1 MNIRTKQTWAVI
13 LSIGGSIGTIATAFL
28 VRKAAKKEV
37 EIRDS
42 IFRSDYESKQVT
54 PPKHVFRQIAPVYI
68 PALVAGVA
76 TVVSTISS
84 TILSK
89 RAEASITAMALLAD
103 QGWRKYKDTAKE
115 VLGIDKHVD
124 ILKGISKKEPQP
136 IVKPEDTRKLYFEE
150 HVGYF
155 LADPERLAL
164 SYGDINQR
172 LQIEQYGESSY
183 YAMLYNFLKQ
193 ADAELL
199 DKDVEPESLQWGWSA
214 EYLQEMHGY
223 QWIHMSYHKETD
235 SDGREYTIIE
245 WGEEPILNPGE
256 WGAVFAYSD
265 TPADEGSFMPVM
277 PEGKD
282 IL

>member
-13 LSIGGSIGTIATAFL
+13 LSIGGSVGTVVTALL

-54 PPKHVFRQIAPVYI
+54 PPKYVFRQIAPVYI
-68 PALVAGVA
+68 PAAVAGVVTIA
-76 TVVSTISS
+76 STISS
-84 TILSK
+84 TILS
-89 RAEASITAMALLAD
+89 RRTEASLTAMALLAD

-115 VLGIDKHVD
+115 VLGVDKHVD
-124 ILKGISKKEPQP
+124 ILKGISKKEPKP
-136 IVKPEDTRKLYFEE
+136 IVRSDDTRKLYYEE

-155 LADPERLAL
+155 LADPERVAL

-172 LQIEQYGESSY
+172 LQIEEYGETSY

-199 DKDVEPESLQWGWSA
+199 DKEVDPDALRWGWSV
-214 EYLQEMHGY
+214 EFLQEMYGY
-223 QWIHMSYHKETD
+223 QWIHMNYHKETD

-256 WGAVFAYSD
+256 WGMMFNHVD
-265 TPADEGSFMPVM
+265 TPVDEGAFMPVM